1 MITLTRATRIFVRA
15 GATDLRLGF
24 EGLHAVVQ
32 TQLQQDVLSGHLFVF
47 CNRAR
52 TRIKIL
58 TWDGSGLWLCAKR
71 LERGTFA
78 WPGSS
83 DSELA
88 PAQLQAILGGLDVQS
103 ERAWYRR

>member
-1 MITLTRATRIFVRA
+1 MINLTRATRVFLRA

-24 EGLHAVVQ
+24 DGLHGLVQ
-32 TQLQQDVLSGHLFVF
+32 TQLQQDALSGHLFVF

-52 TRIKIL
+52 TRIKLL

-71 LERGTFA
+71 LEQGTFA
-78 WPGSS
+78 WPASG
-83 DSELA
+83 DSEVA
-88 PAQLQAILGGLDVQS
+88 AAQLQALLAGLEVKG

>member
-78 WPGSS
+78 
-83 DSELA
+83 
-88 PAQLQAILGGLDVQS
+88 
-103 ERAWYRR
+103 

>member
-1 MITLTRATRIFVRA
+1 RATRIFVRA

-32 TQLQQDVLSGHLFVF
+32 TQLQQDVLSGHVFVF

-78 WPGSS
+78 WPGNS
-83 DSELA
+83 DSEVA
-88 PAQLQAILGGLDVQS
+88 PVQLQAILGGLEVQG